1 MGIAMERI
9 SDRVKQMAQSAAIA
23 VDQKVRELSAAGR
36 DIVGLGSG
44 EPDFDTPDNI
54 KQAAIEAIWAGKTKY
69 TSVDG
74 IAELK
79 SAIVQKFERENGL
92 SFKPSQI
99 SVGAGGKQ
107 IITNAFAATLNPGDQ
122 VIIPAPYWVTY
133 PDSAKVWGG
142 EPVVVD
148 CPQSQGFK
156 MFPGQL
162 DGAITERTGWVI
174 INSPSNPSGATYDAG
189 ELRALA
195 DVLLKH
201 PHVNI
206 MTDDIYEHIIF
217 DGRPFT
223 TIANVAPELADRIL
237 IVNGVSKT
245 YCMTGWRIGYGA
257 GSEEIIRAMA
267 KMQGQTTTHPASI
280 SQYAS
285 VEALNGDQQFIG
297 NHVAAYQ
304 RRRDFVVAELNAA
317 QGIDCLVPEGAFYVY
332 PSCAGAIG
340 KTAPNGSTI
349 GTDEDFALAL
359 LESEGVAIVHGA
371 AFGLSPHFRITT
383 AAADE
388 KLAEACKRIKRFCAA
403 LT

>member
-1 MGIAMERI
+1 MKRI
-9 SDRVKQMAQSAAIA
+9 SNRVERMAQSAAIL
-23 VDQKVRELSAAGR
+23 VDQKVREYTAEGR

-54 KQAAIEAIWAGKTKY
+54 KQAAIDAIWGGKTKY
-69 TSVDG
+69 TTVDG

-79 SAIVQKFERENGL
+79 SAVAQKFERENGL
-92 SFKPSQI
+92 SFKTSQI

-107 IITNAFAATLNPGDQ
+107 IIANAFAATLNPGDQ

-133 PDSAKVWGG
+133 PDSAKVWDG
-142 EPVVVD
+142 EPVFVA

-156 MFPGQL
+156 MTPDQL
-162 DGAITERTGWVI
+162 DAAITERTRWLI
-174 INSPSNPSGATYDAG
+174 INSPSNPSGATYDAD

-195 DVLLKH
+195 GVLIKH
-201 PHVNI
+201 PQVNV
-206 MTDDIYEHIIF
+206 MTDDIYEHIVF
-217 DGRPFT
+217 DDRRFA
-223 TIANVAPELADRIL
+223 TIGNIAPELVDRIL

-257 GSEEIIRAMA
+257 GPEDIIRAMA
-267 KMQGQTTTHPASI
+267 KVQGQTTTHPSSI
-280 SQYAS
+280 SQHAA
-285 VEALNGDQQFIG
+285 VEALTGDQTSIG
-297 NHVAAYQ
+297 TYVAAYQ

-317 QGIDCLVPEGAFYVY
+317 EGIDCRMPEGAFYVY
-332 PSCAGAIG
+332 PSCAGVIG
-340 KTAPNGSTI
+340 KTAPNRSVLA
-349 GTDEDFALAL
+349 TDEDFALAL

-388 KLAEACKRIKRFCAA
+388 KLAEACRRIQRFCAS

>member
-1 MGIAMERI
+1 MKRI
-9 SDRVKQMAQSAAIA
+9 SDRVDRMAQSAAIL
-23 VDQKVRELSAAGR
+23 VDQKVRELTAAGR

-54 KQAAIEAIWAGKTKY
+54 KQAAIDAIWAGKTKY
-69 TSVDG
+69 TAVDG
-74 IAELK
+74 IAHLK
-79 SAIVQKFERENGL
+79 SAIVEKFQRENGL
-92 SFKPSQI
+92 SFKTSQI

-107 IITNAFAATLNPGDQ
+107 IIANAFAATLNPGDQ

-142 EPVVVD
+142 EPVIVS

-156 MFPGQL
+156 MLPDQL
-162 DGAITERTGWVI
+162 EAAITERTTWLI

-189 ELRALA
+189 KLRALA
-195 DVLLKH
+195 DILLRH
-201 PHVNI
+201 PQVNI

-217 DGRPFT
+217 DDRPFA
-223 TIANVAPELADRIL
+223 TIGNVAPELADRIL

-257 GSEEIIRAMA
+257 GPEDIIRAMA
-267 KMQGQTTTHPASI
+267 KVQGQTTTHPASI

-285 VEALNGDQQFIG
+285 IEALNGDQQFIG
-297 NHVAAYQ
+297 KNVAAYQ

-317 QGIDCLVPEGAFYVY
+317 EGIDCRMPEGAFYVY
-332 PSCAGAIG
+332 PSCAGVIG
-340 KTAPNGSTI
+340 KTAPNGTVI
-349 GTDEDFALAL
+349 ETDEDFALAL

-388 KLAEACKRIKRFCAA
+388 KLAEACKRIRRYCAA

>member
-1 MGIAMERI
+1 
-9 SDRVKQMAQSAAIA
+9 MAQSAAIV
-23 VDQKVRELSAAGR
+23 VDQKVRELTAAGR

-54 KQAAIEAIWAGKTKY
+54 KQAAIDSIWAGKTKY
-69 TSVDG
+69 TTVDG
-74 IAELK
+74 IADLK
-79 SAIVQKFERENGL
+79 SAIVQKFQRENGL
-92 SFKPSQI
+92 SFKTSQI

-142 EPVVVD
+142 EPVIVS
-148 CPQSQGFK
+148 CPQSQRFK
-156 MFPGQL
+156 MLPEQL
-162 DGAITERTGWVI
+162 EAAITERTAWLI
-174 INSPSNPSGATYDAG
+174 INSPANPSGATYDAG

-195 DVLLKH
+195 DVLLRH
-201 PHVNI
+201 PQVNV
-206 MTDDIYEHIIF
+206 MADDIYEHIVF
-217 DGRPFT
+217 DDRAFA
-223 TIANVAPELADRIL
+223 TIGNVAPELSDRIL

-257 GSEEIIRAMA
+257 GPEDIIRAMA

-285 VEALNGDQQFIG
+285 VEALNGDQRFIG
-297 NHVAAYQ
+297 EHVAAYQ

-317 QGIDCLVPEGAFYVY
+317 EGIDCLMPEGAFYVF
-332 PSCAGAIG
+332 PSCAGVIG
-340 KTAPNGSTI
+340 KSAPNGSVI
-349 GTDEDFALAL
+349 ETDEDFALAL

-388 KLAEACKRIKRFCAA
+388 KLAEACKRIRRFCAA

>member
-1 MGIAMERI
+1 MRRI
-9 SDRVKQMAQSAAIA
+9 SDRVNQMAQSAAIV
-23 VDQKVRELSAAGR
+23 VDQKVRELSASGR

-54 KQAAIEAIWAGKTKY
+54 KQAAIDALWAGKTKY
-69 TSVDG
+69 TTVDG

-79 SAIVQKFERENGL
+79 AAVAQKFERDNGL
-92 SFKPSQI
+92 SFKTSQI

-122 VIIPAPYWVTY
+122 VIVPAPYWVTY

-142 EPVVVD
+142 EPVVVS

-156 MFPGQL
+156 MLPDQL
-162 DGAITERTGWVI
+162 EAAITDRTRWLI
-174 INSPSNPSGATYDAG
+174 INSPSNPSGATYDAR

-195 DVLLKH
+195 DVLARH
-201 PHVNI
+201 PHVII

-217 DGRPFT
+217 DHCPFA
-223 TIANVAPELADRIL
+223 TIGNVAPELADRIL

-257 GSEEIIRAMA
+257 GPEDIIRAMA
-267 KMQGQTTTHPASI
+267 KMQGQTTTHPASV

-285 VEALNGDQQFIG
+285 VEALNGDQTFIRD
-297 NHVAAYQ
+297 HVAAYQ

-317 QGIDCLVPEGAFYVY
+317 EGIECLLPEGAFYVY
-332 PSCAGAIG
+332 PSCAGVIG
-340 KTAPNGSTI
+340 KTAPNGSVI
-349 GTDEDFALAL
+349 ETDGDFALAL
-359 LESEGVAIVHGA
+359 LETEGVAIVHGA

-388 KLAEACKRIKRFCAA
+388 KLAEACKRIRRFCEV

>member
-1 MGIAMERI
+1 MSRI
-9 SDRVKQMAQSAAIA
+9 SDRVNQMAQSAAIA
-23 VDQKVRELSAAGR
+23 VDQKVRELRASGR

-54 KQAAIEAIWAGKTKY
+54 KQAAIDALWAGKTKY
-69 TSVDG
+69 TTVDG

-79 SAIVQKFERENGL
+79 DAIVQKFERENGL
-92 SFKPSQI
+92 TFKSSQI
-99 SVGAGGKQ
+99 SAGAGGKQ

-122 VIIPAPYWVTY
+122 VIVPAPYWVTY

-142 EPVVVD
+142 EPVVVS
-148 CPQSQGFK
+148 CPQSQSFK
-156 MFPGQL
+156 MLPEQL
-162 DGAITERTGWVI
+162 EAAITDRTRWVI

-195 DVLLKH
+195 DVLVRH
-201 PHVNI
+201 PHVII

-217 DGRPFT
+217 DHRPFA
-223 TIANVAPELADRIL
+223 TIGNVAPELADRIL

-257 GSEEIIRAMA
+257 GPEDIIRAMA
-267 KMQGQTTTHPASI
+267 KMQGQTTTHPASV

-285 VEALNGDQQFIG
+285 VEALNGDQTFIRD
-297 NHVAAYQ
+297 HVAAYQ

-317 QGIDCLVPEGAFYVY
+317 EGIECLLPEGAFYVY
-332 PSCAGAIG
+332 PSCAGLIG
-340 KTAPNGSTI
+340 KTAPNGSVI
-349 GTDEDFALAL
+349 ETDEDFALAL
-359 LESEGVAIVHGA
+359 LETEGVAIVHGA

-388 KLAEACKRIKRFCAA
+388 KLAEACKRIRRFCEV